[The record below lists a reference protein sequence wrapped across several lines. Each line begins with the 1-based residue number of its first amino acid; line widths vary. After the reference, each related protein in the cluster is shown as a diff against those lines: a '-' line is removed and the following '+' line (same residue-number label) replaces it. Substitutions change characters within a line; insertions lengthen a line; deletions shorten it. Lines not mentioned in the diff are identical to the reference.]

1 MQISAFSP
9 ATKFLTPRYVL
20 CLPEKKVAV
29 MDERALYILEQTDG
43 SVHSVMFKKETHRFR
58 GLAYHE
64 KQGRLLT
71 TETKDD
77 QIYLHGIDYDIDK
90 AIVDTIELFP
100 GSSGGRPRESKVCF
114 VAYRDHR
121 SVGPQVFITDMA
133 AGQLYVTSTRTRE
146 TEVKSLT
153 VDGTNLLK
161 QAVGV
166 AFDASGGSCY
176 VRKCA
181 MVTHSDVLLH
191 NGIIMM
197 TLSPPLSQA
206 TRWW

>member
-1 MQISAFSP
+1 
-9 ATKFLTPRYVL
+9 
-20 CLPEKKVAV
+20 
-29 MDERALYILEQTDG
+29 MDERALYILDQTDG
-43 SVHSVMFKKETHRFR
+43 SVHTVMFKKETHRFR

-64 KQGRLLT
+64 RQGRLLT

-100 GSSGGRPRESKVCF
+100 GSSSGRPRESKVCF

-121 SVGPQVFITDMA
+121 TTGPQVFTTDMG

-166 AFDASGGSCY
+166 AFDATGGSRACFGTQWEFMEPNANF
-176 VRKCA
+176 VIL
-181 MVTHSDVLLH
+181 D
-191 NGIIMM
+191 I
-197 TLSPPLSQA
+197 
-206 TRWW
+206 

>member
-1 MQISAFSP
+1 
-9 ATKFLTPRYVL
+9 
-20 CLPEKKVAV
+20 
-29 MDERALYILEQTDG
+29 MDERALYILDQTDG
-43 SVHSVMFKKETHRFR
+43 SVHTVMFKKETHRFR

-64 KQGRLLT
+64 RQGRLLT

-100 GSSGGRPRESKVCF
+100 GSNRPRESKVCF

-121 SVGPQVFITDMA
+121 TTGPQVFTTDMG

-153 VDGTNLLK
+153 VNGTNLLK

-166 AFDASGGSCY
+166 AFDATGGS
-176 VRKCA
+176 R
-181 MVTHSDVLLH
+181 SLLW
-191 NGIIMM
+191 NPMLIFNFGY
-197 TLSPPLSQA
+197 LSF
-206 TRWW
+206 